1 MLHTYIHKGRFLQ
14 DIINKFQNRD
24 QTGIEIAIKS
34 N

>member
-1 MLHTYIHKGRFLQ
+1 MLHIYIHKGRFLQ